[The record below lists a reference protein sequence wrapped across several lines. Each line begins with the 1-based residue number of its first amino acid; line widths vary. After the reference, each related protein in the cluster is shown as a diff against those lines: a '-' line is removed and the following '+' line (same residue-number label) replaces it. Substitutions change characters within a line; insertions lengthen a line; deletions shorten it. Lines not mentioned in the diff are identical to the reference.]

1 MSLQRPLPSAAGA
14 GGTAP
19 SAGLAHAG
27 SPPTVLWLLAIAVA
41 AASIGQ
47 DWLTNRGSTGVDYY
61 QVWIA
66 ADAVRRRVVP
76 DIYATEAQQALN
88 ERYLRS
94 AAATSPSGRQRAVA
108 RQCRQVGLTA
118 TPLLYTALGALT
130 TGNYER
136 DFLAHQRL
144 SVAAM
149 LAACLLFGRTAGAS
163 APVSLLLFSA
173 LMSGFEPVASDA
185 NVGNVNR
192 LQLVP
197 IAAAA
202 WLLCRPRWPAAMLGG
217 GFLLGLLVL
226 FKPNLAWMAA
236 VMSVWFAA
244 SRRWRSTAMMLGGAA
259 AGGLAGLALSAAY
272 FGRWSCW
279 ASWWSMIRALPTWYK
294 PTLNDGNFGLP
305 EVIHHVAG
313 VRPGWAL
320 MLAVAAPLLAL
331 VALAARRRHADVG
344 HRDEAFDMLMLA
356 GVGAS
361 IWLLTAPLTWLHY
374 YVLLTPLL
382 FAGVSCAAH
391 RRWLAWSWAAALLA
405 ALLCMNGAIT
415 STLFGT
421 LSNPTAAMLN
431 NLATLVLVV
440 LSGLSLLLRS
450 PRVTHAPAAR
460 T

>member
-1 MSLQRPLPSAAGA
+1 
-14 GGTAP
+14 
-19 SAGLAHAG
+19 
-27 SPPTVLWLLAIAVA
+27 
-41 AASIGQ
+41 
-47 DWLTNRGSTGVDYY
+47 
-61 QVWIA
+61 
-66 ADAVRRRVVP
+66 
-76 DIYATEAQQALN
+76 
-88 ERYLRS
+88 
-94 AAATSPSGRQRAVA
+94 
-108 RQCRQVGLTA
+108 
-118 TPLLYTALGALT
+118 
-130 TGNYER
+130 
-136 DFLAHQRL
+136 
-144 SVAAM
+144 
-149 LAACLLFGRTAGAS
+149 
-163 APVSLLLFSA
+163 
-173 LMSGFEPVASDA
+173 
-185 NVGNVNR
+185 
-192 LQLVP
+192 
-197 IAAAA
+197 
-202 WLLCRPRWPAAMLGG
+202 
-217 GFLLGLLVL
+217 
-226 FKPNLAWMAA
+226 
-236 VMSVWFAA
+236 
-244 SRRWRSTAMMLGGAA
+244 
-259 AGGLAGLALSAAY
+259 
-272 FGRWSCW
+272 
-279 ASWWSMIRALPTWYK
+279 MIRALPTWYK

>member
-1 MSLQRPLPSAAGA
+1 MSTRRPTPSSDGVNLSGA
-14 GGTAP
+14 
-19 SAGLAHAG
+19 SIGLSRVG
-27 SPPTVLWLLAIAVA
+27 SPSVVLWLLAIAVA

-47 DWLTNRGSTGVDYY
+47 DWLTNRVSAGVDYY

-76 DIYATEAQQALN
+76 DIYAPEAQQALN
-88 ERYLRS
+88 ERYLKL
-94 AAATSPSGRQRAVA
+94 AAANSPSGRQRAVA

-118 TPLLYTALGALT
+118 TPLLYAGLGVLT
-130 TGNYER
+130 SGNYER

-149 LAACLLFGRTAGAS
+149 LAACLLFGRIAGTS

-192 LQLVP
+192 LQLFP

-202 WLLCRPRWPAAMLGG
+202 WLLCQPRWPAAMLGG

-236 VMSVWFAA
+236 VVVAWFAA
-244 SRRWRSTAMMLGGAA
+244 AGSWRSTGLMLGGAA
-259 AGGLAGLALSAAY
+259 AGGLAGLAVSAVY

-279 ASWWSMIRALPTWYK
+279 VSWWSMIRALPTWYT

-305 EVIHHVAG
+305 EVVHHVTR

-320 MLAVAAPLLAL
+320 MIGVAAPLLTL
-331 VALAARRRHADVG
+331 VALAARRRHADAGERV
-344 HRDEAFDMLMLA
+344 EAFEMLVLA
-356 GVGAS
+356 GIGAAL
-361 IWLLTAPLTWLHY
+361 WLLTAPLTWLHY

-382 FAGVSCAAH
+382 FTGLTSAA
-391 RRWLAWSWAAALLA
+391 RRSWLVWSWRAALLV

-415 STLFGT
+415 TTLFGT
-421 LSNPTAAMLN
+421 LPNPTAAILHN
-431 NLATLVLVV
+431 SVTIVLVV

-450 PRVTHAPAAR
+450 RSATHGPSAR